1 MCVSSRLAA
10 NRTSCQSRMPP
21 WPLTYLGICVP
32 SPPGGKQNIR
42 ARYDVRLRPLWACAV
57 WGTQSDTAQ
66 FGRASCCVRLCHIWA
81 GGFSSPTSAKQNP
94 PVEQGSMLHI
104 TLNDHV
110 CFKPPLWET
119 WYSWWSECNLN
130 FTLLGHVCLKPPWW
144 GTGCSCRAT
153 YHVRLYPIRT
163 CVCQVPWW
171 GT

>member
-1 MCVSSRLAA
+1 MFQAPLVG
-10 NRTSCQSRMPP
+10 NRTFEQDMMLDFAHFEHVRFEA
-21 WPLTYLGICVP
+21 P
-32 SPPGGKQNIR
+32 S
-42 ARYDVRLRPLWACAV
+42 L
-57 WGTQSDTAQ
+57 DTAQ